1 MKEGWNF
8 TSIGELCIKLTDGSH
23 NPPKGLNNTSPYRML
38 SSQNIFDDSLDFTNV
53 RYLTEDDFNVEN
65 KRTSLQKGDVLL
77 TIVGSIGRC
86 TVLNSDEPITLQRSV
101 AVIRPKDTVVSRYL
115 MHALI
120 GSRKRLEQEGHGIAQ
135 KGIYLKQLSD
145 FCVYIPSSKDLQQR
159 IADELDLLNGIIK
172 KKNEQLKILD
182 KLAESIF
189 YEMFGDPVANEK
201 GWKTNKMNA
210 VAPQKAFTGNIPSVN
225 GRYWLL
231 NLDMVES
238 QTGKILEKVMFTPS
252 EIGNSISSFNE
263 ENILYSKLRPYLNKV
278 VIPTEPGYCTSELV
292 PLLPKKGVIERTFL
306 TYLIRSKFFVEYI
319 NSRVAGA
326 KMPRVSMSDF
336 RDFDVILP
344 PLEQQQLFSD
354 KIAVI
359 DKQKSLIED
368 SLKPAKNLLA
378 SRMDKY
384 FSE

>member
-1 MKEGWNF
+1 MFSFSEVFDLQMGKTPSRDNRAYWGGNNIWVSIADMNNRKYISSSKETISDIAVRETGIHKVLKGTVF
-8 TSIGELCIKLTDGSH
+8 MSFKLTIGKVCIAAEDLYTNEAIMQFPVRKEH
-23 NPPKGLNNTSPYRML
+23 NILPEYLYYYLQGHKWQGANKAVLGVTLNKKSI
-38 SSQNIFDDSLDFTNV
+38 S
-53 RYLTEDDFNVEN
+53 EE
-65 KRTSLQKGDVLL
+65 
-77 TIVGSIGRC
+77 TITYPTTI
-86 TVLNSDEPITLQRSV
+86 E
-101 AVIRPKDTVVSRYL
+101 
-115 MHALI
+115 
-120 GSRKRLEQEGHGIAQ
+120 
-135 KGIYLKQLSD
+135 
-145 FCVYIPSSKDLQQR
+145 QQR
-159 IADELDLLNGIIK
+159 IVDELDLLSGIIE

-182 KLAESIF
+182 KLAESTF
-189 YEMFGDPVANEK
+189 YEMFGNPVANEK

-225 GRYWLL
+225 GKYWLL

-238 QTGKILEKVMFTPS
+238 QTGKILEKVLFTPS

-292 PLLPKKGVIERTFL
+292 PLLPMKGVIERTFL

-368 SLKPAKNLLA
+368 SLKPAKKLLA
-378 SRMDKY
+378 SRMNKY

>member
-1 MKEGWNF
+1 MTIHWDKKPLKEVA
-8 TSIGELCIKLTDGSH
+8 TIIGGSTPKTNINEFWGGDQFWVAPAELNGNKYISSTVKTITEQAVKKTHLTLLPTGTV
-23 NPPKGLNNTSPYRML
+23 LL
-38 SSQNIFDDSLDFTNV
+38 SSRAPIGKVAITTVPMYCNQGFKNV
-53 RYLTEDDFNVEN
+53 VCGEYLHNEYV
-65 KRTSLQKGDVLL
+65 
-77 TIVGSIGRC
+77 
-86 TVLNSDEPITLQRSV
+86 
-101 AVIRPKDTVVSRYL
+101 YY
-115 MHALI
+115 
-120 GSRKRLEQEGHGIAQ
+120 
-135 KGIYLKQLSD
+135 YLKHNINYLQSLGTGATFKEISKKVVED
-145 FCVYIPSSKDLQQR
+145 ILIPVPPINIQKE
-159 IADELDLLNGIIK
+159 IASELDLLSSIIE

-238 QTGKILEKVMFTPS
+238 QTGKILEKVLFAPS
-252 EIGNSISSFNE
+252 EIGNSISSFND

-359 DKQKSLIED
+359 VKQKCLIED
-368 SLKPAKNLLA
+368 SLKPAEDLLA

-384 FSE
+384 FSD